1 MPIRATTA
9 NPAVP
14 LSGRVLIAANR
25 LPVVVRLDDG
35 AVEILPSAGGLA
47 TSMRHVHDRSGSRWI
62 GWPGDTSRAD
72 DGERL
77 RIAGQ
82 LGERRLIP
90 VDLSSSE
97 VNRYYDGFSNG
108 VLWPL
113 FHYLIER
120 VKRDAATDWN
130 AYRVVNERFTAA
142 IADAWQ
148 PGDLIWVHDYHL
160 MLVPGLLRRRIP
172 DAVIGFF
179 LHIPFPAADVFRV
192 LPAREAVL
200 RGLLGADV
208 VGFHT
213 AEYAQHF
220 RYAATQLVGAEDHG
234 DELVFEDRRV
244 RASVH
249 PIGIDVESFAAPPG
263 GGEVSEQSDRWRTSL
278 HGRRIVLGVDR
289 LDYTKGIPRRLL
301 AIERLFERWPAWRER
316 LHFVQLAVPTRER
329 SDEYALY
336 RREVHELIGRI
347 NGRFGTPGW
356 APIHFVHRAVSHTE
370 LAALYRAADV
380 MLVTPLRDGMNL
392 VAKEYCASRI
402 DDRGVLVL
410 SELAGAA
417 AELRESLLVN
427 PYDIDSTAAAVRRA
441 LEMGEVEQKARM
453 AALRATVAAANVDVW
468 AERFLGEVAATAA
481 APAHVGPRLSDA
493 AGRLGDELSA
503 LRAAPRRLLL
513 LDYDGT
519 LVPFAAMPELA
530 FPDDEV
536 RTLLGALA
544 GDPANIVHVISG
556 RSRGS
561 LDAWL
566 GDLPIG
572 LHAEH
577 GFWSRWHGEAWA
589 SALPAP
595 PDALSAVDAVM
606 ADVVRRTP
614 GSFVERK
621 GASLAW
627 HYRMS
632 EPILAARRLDELRRR
647 TEPVLPETLEMLD
660 GNKVLEVRMRGAD
673 KRAVAQRICGRDADG
688 DTMILAIGDD
698 RTDEDLFVALPP
710 GALTVRV
717 GPGTSRARHR
727 VEGPD
732 EVRALL
738 RGLQ

>member
-1 MPIRATTA
+1 
-9 NPAVP
+9 VP
-14 LSGRVLIAANR
+14 LTGRVLIAANR
-25 LPVVVRLDDG
+25 LPVVVRLDDD
-35 AVEILPSAGGLA
+35 ALEIVPSPGGLA
-47 TSMRHVHDRSGSRWI
+47 TSMRHVHDKSGSRWI
-62 GWPGDTSRAD
+62 GWPGDLARAD
-72 DGERL
+72 DAERG
-77 RIAGQ
+77 RIKAA
-82 LGERRLIP
+82 LGERRLVP
-90 VDLSSSE
+90 VELSGGE

-120 VKRDAATDWN
+120 VKRDAASDWN
-130 AYRVVNERFTAA
+130 AYRVVNERFASA
-142 IADAWQ
+142 IVDAWQ

-160 MLVPGLLRRRIP
+160 LLVPGLLRRRIP
-172 DAVIGFF
+172 DAVIGLF

-200 RGLLGADV
+200 RGMLGADL

-213 AEYAQHF
+213 ADYAQHF

-234 DELVFEDRRV
+234 DELVFEDRRIH
-244 RASVH
+244 AGVH
-249 PIGIDVESFAAPPG
+249 PIGIDVATFAEPEDASG
-263 GGEVSEQSDRWRTSL
+263 VAEQTDRWRAGL
-278 HGRRIVLGVDR
+278 HGRRIILGVDR
-289 LDYTKGIPRRLL
+289 LDYTKGIVRRLL

-316 LHFVQLAVPTRER
+316 LNFVQLAVPTRER
-329 SDEYALY
+329 SDEYAIY

-356 APIHFVHRAVSHTE
+356 TPIHFVHRTVSHTE
-370 LAALYRAADV
+370 LVALYRAAEV

-410 SELAGAA
+410 SEMTGAA
-417 AELRESLLVN
+417 AELREALLVN
-427 PYDIDSTAAAVRRA
+427 PYDIDAVAAAIRRA

-453 AALRATVAAANVDVW
+453 TALRATVSTATVSVW
-468 AERFLGEVAATAA
+468 AERFLAELAAAAA
-481 APAHVGPRLSDA
+481 APAHVGPRLADA
-493 AGRLGDELSA
+493 TAALGAALTP
-503 LRAAPRRLLL
+503 LRAAERRLLL

-530 FPDDEV
+530 FPDDDL
-536 RTLLGALA
+536 RTLLGTLA
-544 GDPANIVHVISG
+544 GDPANRVHVISG

-566 GDLPIG
+566 GDLPVG

-577 GFWSRWHGEAWA
+577 GFWSRWPGEAWA

-595 PDALSAVDAVM
+595 SDALGAIDGIM
-606 ADVVRRTP
+606 AEVVRRTP

-647 TEPVLPETLEMLD
+647 IQAALPADLELLD

-673 KRAVAQRICGRDADG
+673 KTAVGQRIIARDADAE
-688 DTMILAIGDD
+688 TAILAIGDD
-698 RTDEDLFVALPP
+698 RTDEDLFRALPP
-710 GALTVRV
+710 GAITVRV
-717 GPGTSRARHR
+717 GPGASRAGHR
-727 VEGPD
+727 IDGPD

-738 RGLQ
+738 

>member
-1 MPIRATTA
+1 MPIRSPTHNGTA
-9 NPAVP
+9 N

-35 AVEILPSAGGLA
+35 RVEVAPAPGGLV
-47 TSMRHVHDRSGSRWI
+47 TSMRHVHARSGSRWI
-62 GWPGDTSRAD
+62 GWAGDVSRAD
-72 DGERL
+72 RGERE
-77 RIAGQ
+77 RIAGE
-82 LGERRLIP
+82 LGERRLVG
-90 VDLSSSE
+90 VDLSAGE
-97 VNRYYDGFSNG
+97 VNRYYDGYSNG

-120 VKRDAATDWN
+120 VKRDAAADWN
-130 AYRVVNERFTAA
+130 AYRNVNERFAAA

-160 MLVPGLLRRRIP
+160 LLVPGLLRRRIP
-172 DAVIGFF
+172 EAVIGFF

-192 LPAREAVL
+192 LPSREAVL
-200 RGLLGADV
+200 RGMLGADV

-234 DELVFEDRRV
+234 DELIFEDRRV
-244 RASVH
+244 RVGVH
-249 PIGIDVESFAAPPG
+249 PISIDVDSFAAPPRRD
-263 GGEVSEQSDRWRTSL
+263 EVAELTDRWKTTL

-316 LHFVQLAVPTRER
+316 LQFVQLAVPTRER
-329 SDEYALY
+329 SDEYAKY

-356 APIHFVHRAVSHTE
+356 APIHFVHRGVAHSDLV
-370 LAALYRAADV
+370 ALYRAADV

-427 PYDIDSTAAAVRRA
+427 PYDIDAMAAAIRRA
-441 LEMGEVEQKARM
+441 LEMSDVEQRARM
-453 AALRATVAAANVDVW
+453 AALRATVSAANVDVW
-468 AERFLGEVAATAA
+468 AERFLAEVQAAAA
-481 APAHVGPRLSDA
+481 APAHIGPRLSDA
-493 AGRLGDELSA
+493 AVTLGGELGA
-503 LRAAPRRLLL
+503 LRAAPKRLLL

-530 FPDDEV
+530 FPDDEL
-536 RTLLGALA
+536 RTLLAGLA
-544 GDPANIVHVISG
+544 EDPGNRVHVISG

-577 GFWSRWHGEAWA
+577 GFWSRWPGEAWA
-589 SALPAP
+589 SSLPAP
-595 PDALSAVDAVM
+595 PDALVEVDAII
-606 ADVVRRTP
+606 AEVVRRTP

-621 GASLAW
+621 GASLVW

-647 TEPVLPETLEMLD
+647 IAQMLPDSLELLD

-673 KRAVAQRICGRDADG
+673 KRAVAQRICTRDGGPEVA
-688 DTMILAIGDD
+688 ILALGDD
-698 RTDEDLFVALPP
+698 RTDEDMFGALPEH
-710 GALTVRV
+710 AITVRV
-717 GPGTSRARHR
+717 GPGASRARHR
-727 VEGPD
+727 IDGFD
-732 EVRALL
+732 EARTLL

>member
-1 MPIRATTA
+1 
-9 NPAVP
+9 
-14 LSGRVLIAANR
+14 
-25 LPVVVRLDDG
+25 
-35 AVEILPSAGGLA
+35 
-47 TSMRHVHDRSGSRWI
+47 
-62 GWPGDTSRAD
+62 
-72 DGERL
+72 
-77 RIAGQ
+77 
-82 LGERRLIP
+82 
-90 VDLSSSE
+90 
-97 VNRYYDGFSNG
+97 
-108 VLWPL
+108 
-113 FHYLIER
+113 
-120 VKRDAATDWN
+120 
-130 AYRVVNERFTAA
+130 
-142 IADAWQ
+142 
-148 PGDLIWVHDYHL
+148 
-160 MLVPGLLRRRIP
+160 
-172 DAVIGFF
+172 
-179 LHIPFPAADVFRV
+179 
-192 LPAREAVL
+192 
-200 RGLLGADV
+200 
-208 VGFHT
+208 
-213 AEYAQHF
+213 
-220 RYAATQLVGAEDHG
+220 
-234 DELVFEDRRV
+234 
-244 RASVH
+244 
-249 PIGIDVESFAAPPG
+249 
-263 GGEVSEQSDRWRTSL
+263 
-278 HGRRIVLGVDR
+278 
-289 LDYTKGIPRRLL
+289 
-301 AIERLFERWPAWRER
+301 
-316 LHFVQLAVPTRER
+316 VPTRER

-370 LAALYRAADV
+370 LVALYRAAEV

-453 AALRATVAAANVDVW
+453 VALRATVAAANVDVW

-536 RTLLGALA
+536 RTLLAALA
-544 GDPANIVHVISG
+544 GDPANLVHVISG

-566 GDLPIG
+566 GDLPVG

-577 GFWSRWHGEAWA
+577 GFWSRWHGEAWM
-589 SALPAP
+589 SSLPAP

-647 TEPVLPETLEMLD
+647 ITPVLPETLEMLD

-673 KRAVAQRICGRDADG
+673 KRAAAQRICGRDANA
-688 DTMILAIGDD
+688 DTVILAIGDD